1 MRRHLAEIGGI
12 RSTRGIARTDSYRSP
27 VSRRLGFP
35 NIGLRVISVISCR
48 RPT

>member
-12 RSTRGIARTDSYRSP
+12 RSTRPDSYRSP
-27 VSRRLGFP
+27 VSRRLGFA